1 VKPRYIFIVGL
12 PRTGSKFLENI
23 LRNCPH
29 INYES
34 AGETAYVGHLITSG
48 IKDKIKHIVD
58 LSEDDNVYKLFDYFY
73 TGTPDKG
80 FWKHLK
86 RKHSYKI
93 NVDREKFLQELLASD
108 RTEKGIY
115 EVILRIHTTVTDK
128 TVLGDKTNSNLYHVA
143 TLVEWF
149 PQAKI
154 IHLLRDPRAI
164 LASEWK
170 RRMKGYPAGLFL
182 PVKLGKP
189 LYSFQI
195 VLHMTIAWLYAI
207 RLHRRYERRY
217 PQNYHSIRFED
228 LVNEPEKSVKELCEF
243 LDIEF
248 DPKMLM
254 PKQVGSS
261 FAREPIVG
269 FDKQTLTRWQNYLK
283 PWMKI
288 WMSVLGKKYLRE
300 FGSY

>member
-12 PRTGSKFLENI
+12 PRTGSKLLENI
-23 LRNCPH
+23 LRNSSQ

-34 AGETAYVGHLITSG
+34 AGETHYVGHFITSG
-48 IKDKIKHIVD
+48 IKSDIKKIGD
-58 LSEDDNVYKLFDYFY
+58 MSEDVNIHELLDYLY
-73 TGTPDKG
+73 TGTPNKG
-80 FWKHLK
+80 FWRHLK
-86 RKHSYKI
+86 RDHSDQI
-93 NVDREKFLQELLASD
+93 NVDRKKFLQELLASD

-128 TVLGDKTNSNLYHVA
+128 TILGDKTGANLYHIA

-170 RRMKGYPAGLFL
+170 RRMKIYPVGFYL

-189 LYSFQI
+189 LYSLGI
-195 VLHMTIAWLYAI
+195 VLHITIIWLYAI
-207 RLHRRYERRY
+207 RLHRQYEKRY
-217 PQNYHSIRFED
+217 PQNYRLIRFED
-228 LVNEPEKSVKELCEF
+228 LVSEPEKSVRELCEF

-254 PKQVGSS
+254 PQQVGSS
-261 FAREPIVG
+261 FARERIVG
-269 FDKQTLTRWQNYLK
+269 FDKQTLTRWQNHLK

-288 WMSVLGKKYLRE
+288 WMSVLGKKYFRE